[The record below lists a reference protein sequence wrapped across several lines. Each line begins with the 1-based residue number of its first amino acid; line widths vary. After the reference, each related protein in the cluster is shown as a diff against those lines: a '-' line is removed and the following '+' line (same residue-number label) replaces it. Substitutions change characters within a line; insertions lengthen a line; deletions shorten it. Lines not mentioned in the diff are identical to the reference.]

1 MDSEELLE
9 YMPEF
14 YDGVYEME
22 ELLRAQGQA
31 LAANDKTQEQIM
43 ANEFVVTADETGVK
57 AFEEQLGIVAKPA
70 ATLDERKQQIIVESA
85 PPQPLTKNYLHSSST
100 NLFGMRVVFDI
111 DTSQQTV
118 TVYATGSITAV
129 QAESL
134 RNWLYHILPANMLLN
149 VRISFATQNSD
160 LQAFAS
166 VATSFKSS
174 LVSAAETSQ
183 I

>member
-9 YMPEF
+9 YMSEF

-31 LAANDKTQEQIM
+31 LAANDKTQEQILD
-43 ANEFVVTADETGVK
+43 NQFVVTADETGVK

-100 NLFGMRVVFDI
+100 NLFGMRVSFDI

-149 VRISFATQNSD
+149 VSISFATQNSD